1 MIDTHS
7 HIDMLQNPE
16 AEIEEALNNGVKKII
31 IPGVEPDTFDTI
43 TEYIDKYDCIYGT
56 IGVHPS
62 EAQKFNDEAA
72 KKMTLLAQHPKMVGI
87 GEIGL
92 DYYWDKT
99 FVDVQ
104 KRVFK
109 TQLEIAKSLNLPV
122 VIHDREAH
130 LDTFEILKDYDMKNV
145 ILHCFSGSVEFA
157 KQCVNSGW
165 LLGIGGVVTFKNAR
179 KMKDVVK
186 EIPIENIVLET
197 DAPYLTPHP
206 FRGEENAP
214 KYLNLIVKEIANLKD
229 LTPEFVINQT
239 TKNAENIF
247 NFNKEE

>member
-16 AEIEEALNNGVKKII
+16 AEVEEAFKAGVKKII
-31 IPGVEPDTFDTI
+31 IPGVEPATFDTI
-43 TEYIDKYDCIYGT
+43 TEYIDKYDCVYGT

-62 EAQKFNDEAA
+62 EAQKFNNETA
-72 KKMTLLAQHPKMVGI
+72 KKMMLLAHHPKMVGI

-99 FVDVQ
+99 FIDDQ
-104 KRVFK
+104 KHVFK

-130 LDTFEILKDYDMKNV
+130 LDTFEILKEYDMKNV

-157 KQCVNSGW
+157 KQCVELGW
-165 LLGIGGVVTFKNAR
+165 HLGIGGVVTFKNAK

-186 EIPIENIVLET
+186 EIPLENLVLET

-214 KYLNLIVKEIANLKD
+214 KYLNLIAKEIANIKD
-229 LTPEFVINQT
+229 LTSEFVIKQT
-239 TKNAENIF
+239 TKNAEIIF
-247 NFNKEE
+247 DFNKGE

>member
-16 AEIEEALNNGVKKII
+16 AEIEEALKSGVKKII
-31 IPGVEPDTFDTI
+31 IPGVEPATFDAI
-43 TEYIDKYDCIYGT
+43 TEFIDKYDCVYGT

-72 KKMTLLAQHPKMVGI
+72 KKMVLLSCHPKMVGI

-104 KRVFK
+104 KRVFR

-130 LDTFEILKDYDMKNV
+130 LDTFEILKDMDIKNV

-157 KQCVNSGW
+157 KQCVDKGW
-165 LLGIGGVVTFKNAR
+165 YLGIGGVVTFKNAR

-186 EIPIENIVLET
+186 EIPLEHLVLET

-214 KYLNLIVKEIANLKD
+214 KYLNLIAKEIANLKD
-229 LTPEFVINQT
+229 LTPDAVIRQT
-239 TKNAENIF
+239 TKNAEMIF
-247 NFNKEE
+247 DFNKGE

>member
-16 AEIEEALNNGVKKII
+16 KEIEEALKNGVKKII

-99 FVDVQ
+99 FIDVQ

>member
-1 MIDTHS
+1 MIDTHA

-16 AEIEEALNNGVKKII
+16 LEIEEALNNGVKKII
-31 IPGVEPDTFDTI
+31 IPGVEPETFDKI
-43 TEYIDKYDCIYGT
+43 TEFIDKYDCVYGT

-62 EAQKFNDEAA
+62 EAEKFNDEAA
-72 KKMTLLAQHPKMVGI
+72 KKMTLLAHHPKMVGI

-130 LDTFEILKDYDMKNV
+130 LDTFEILKEYDMKNV

-157 KQCVNSGW
+157 KQCTELGW

-186 EIPIENIVLET
+186 ETPIEYLVLET

-214 KYLNLIVKEIANLKD
+214 KYLNLIAKEIANIKD
-229 LTPEFVINQT
+229 LTPDFVIKET
-239 TKNAENIF
+239 SKNVKQIF
-247 NFNKEE
+247 DFNKGE